1 MILALIAW
9 VVWSTGAWLFTAAD
23 WSVVSENLPFCRWQL
38 PGRAALAPH
47 ALAAAA
53 RCDHCGHTAAAG
65 CRSRWPISGQAL
77 SLGWLAMLPIGWLLL
92 SGGLGLAPVSTRDW
106 GGLTLTL
113 MLTGASGLMALPLGI
128 LLALGAAVVWPCRA
142 CSAAYIDGLRAVP
155 LIAVLFF
162 GQLLLP
168 LFLPVEIE
176 INRVLRAV
184 TAFALFAAAYVAED
198 VRGGL
203 QAIPHTQTEAAQAL
217 GLSPWQTQRLV
228 VLPQALRIAVP
239 ALTNQAIGL
248 LQNTSL
254 MAILGLVE
262 LLGISRSLMANPDY
276 IGRYLE
282 TYVWLGAVYW
292 LICTVMALLANNWK
306 SRPPHPPPPPSVHD
320 RCRPRRFDQQSFQ
333 QGQRALDA
341 VTLEVEHGEVL
352 VVMGPSGSGK
362 KHLDPHLQRPGS
374 D

>member
-1 MILALIAW
+1 MAPSRNARSRRRWQPRRHPLETALSLVILVLIAW
-9 VVWSTGAWLFTAAD
+9 MVWSTGAWLFTAAD
-23 WSVVSENLPFCRWQL
+23 WSVVSENLPLFAVGSYPAEQRWRPMLWLLLLVVITVATLLQ
-38 PGRAALAPH
+38 PI
-47 ALAAAA
+47 
-53 RCDHCGHTAAAG
+53 AG
-65 CRSRWPISGQAL
+65 SRWPVSGRAL

-92 SGGLGLAPVSTRDW
+92 SGGLGLPPVSTRDW

-113 MLTGASGLMALPLGI
+113 VLTGASGLMALPLGI
-128 LLALGAAVVWPCRA
+128 LLALGRRSRLALPRLLSRV
-142 CSAAYIDGLRAVP
+142 YIDGLRAVP

-217 GLSPWQTQRLV
+217 GLSPWQTQRFV

-262 LLGISRSLMANPDY
+262 LLGISRSLLANPEY

-282 TYVWLGAVYW
+282 TYVWLGGLYW
-292 LICTVMALLANNWK
+292 VICTVMALLA
-306 SRPPHPPPPPSVHD
+306 R
-320 RCRPRRFDQQSFQ
+320 Q
-333 QGQRALDA
+333 
-341 VTLEVEHGEVL
+341 LEVKTATPSNCAEH
-352 VVMGPSGSGK
+352 S
-362 KHLDPHLQRPGS
+362 
-374 D
+374 

>member
-1 MILALIAW
+1 MAPSRKVRSRRLWQPRRHPLETATSLVILALIGW

-23 WSVVSENLPFCRWQL
+23 WSVVSENLPLFAVGSYPAEQRWRPMLWLLLLIVITVATLLQ
-38 PGRAALAPH
+38 PI
-47 ALAAAA
+47 
-53 RCDHCGHTAAAG
+53 AG
-65 CRSRWPISGQAL
+65 SRWPVSGRAL

-92 SGGLGLAPVSTRDW
+92 SGGLGLPPVSTRDW

-113 MLTGASGLMALPLGI
+113 VLTGASGLMALPLGI
-128 LLALGAAVVWPCRA
+128 LLALGRRSRLPLPRLLSRV
-142 CSAAYIDGLRAVP
+142 YIDGLRAVP

-292 LICTVMALLANNWK
+292 LICTVMALLAK
-306 SRPPHPPPPPSVHD
+306 
-320 RCRPRRFDQQSFQ
+320 Q
-333 QGQRALDA
+333 
-341 VTLEVEHGEVL
+341 LEVKTAS
-352 VVMGPSGSGK
+352 PSTTAERS
-362 KHLDPHLQRPGS
+362 
-374 D
+374 